1 MNHIDI
7 SPSQIVGVNPR
18 YYDAYRI
25 AGDVYVKLGKTDS
38 AKLMYQKA
46 LTLEIATE
54 NERAQLNEKI
64 EKLH

>member
-1 MNHIDI
+1 M
-7 SPSQIVGVNPR
+7 
-18 YYDAYRI
+18 
-25 AGDVYVKLGKTDS
+25 
-38 AKLMYQKA
+38 LMYQKA